1 MRARRLWNAV
11 TLGLL
16 CLHVPVRADPPAR
29 RPALPRDVLRD
40 WEAARRDARTQR
52 PPPPPPGP
60 MVFPLER
67 TRLAN
72 GLEVVL
78 APWPLDPRVRVAVEY
93 RVGDGDG
100 PDGHR
105 ETAHAVEHLLFREA
119 PGVPAIGPSIAAFMA
134 GGAGGT
140 TYSDRTVYESEVE
153 PEHLERLLWLE
164 GARMRAAERFI
175 HDAAIARERPILQH
189 EEALVTTRWT
199 RLRSLALRAA
209 FPAAHRS
216 HGAWSPP
223 TAIDA
228 LRVEHLRDLVRDR
241 YAPGN
246 ARLVVTGGFDPAR
259 VRPWIERDFA
269 DIPARPVPPRPR
281 DDGLLELART
291 REVRVRSAFPE
302 TVVLV
307 WPGPEVD
314 ACHDVD
320 LVLLAAALRRAV
332 AARPDFGQPERAEA
346 HWRVETLHLGRQVF
360 LVFEA
365 NADLGGGDRA
375 ATLRAMD
382 TALTAAREAFE
393 ALAPVDRSLFDTIGD
408 ALVDEARQ
416 LGARTERIVVTPSPD
431 DPGGYRCAH
440 RAVRLA
446 EPATVRDLARR
457 WLTARRLVLQ
467 FQRDAALVGLRVDAV
482 EPP

>member
-1 MRARRLWNAV
+1 MRARRLWNVV

-16 CLHVPVRADPPAR
+16 CLHLPARADPPAR
-29 RPALPRDVLRD
+29 RPALPRDLLRD

-52 PPPPPPGP
+52 PPIPPPGP
-60 MVFPLER
+60 MVFPLTR

-78 APWPLDPRVRVAVEY
+78 APCARDPRVRVAVEY

-100 PDGHR
+100 PDGHL
-105 ETAHAVEHLLFREA
+105 EAAHAVEHLLFRAA
-119 PGVPAIGPSIAAFMA
+119 PGLPAIGASIAAFMA

-164 GARMRAAERFI
+164 GARMASSERFI
-175 HDAAIARERPILQH
+175 RDEALDRERPILQH
-189 EEALVTTRWT
+189 EEALATTRWS

-209 FPAAHRS
+209 FPATHRS
-216 HGAWSPP
+216 HAAWSPP
-223 TAIDA
+223 AAIDA
-228 LRVEHLRDLVRDR
+228 LRAADLRALVSDR

-259 VRPWIERDFA
+259 VRPWIERYFA
-269 DIPARPVPPRPR
+269 AIPARPVPPRPR
-281 DDGLLELART
+281 DEGPLQLARA

-302 TVVLV
+302 TVALV
-307 WPGPEVD
+307 WPGPEAD
-314 ACHDVD
+314 DCHDID
-320 LVLLAAALRRAV
+320 LLLLAAALRRAV
-332 AARPDFGQPERAEA
+332 AARSPFGPPEGAEA
-346 HWRVETLHLGRQVF
+346 RWRVEHLRLGRQVF

-365 NADLGGGDRA
+365 SASLGGGDRA

-382 TALTAAREAFE
+382 EALTAARGAFE
-393 ALAPVDRSLFDTIGD
+393 ALAPVERSLLDAVAD
-408 ALVDEARQ
+408 ALIDDARQ
-416 LGARTERIVVTPSPD
+416 LGPRTERIVATPSPD

-440 RAVRLA
+440 RAVRAA
-446 EPATVRDLARR
+446 EPATLRDLARR
-457 WLTARRLVLQ
+457 WLTDRRLALH
-467 FQRDAALVGLRVDAV
+467 FLHDAATVGLRVDAV